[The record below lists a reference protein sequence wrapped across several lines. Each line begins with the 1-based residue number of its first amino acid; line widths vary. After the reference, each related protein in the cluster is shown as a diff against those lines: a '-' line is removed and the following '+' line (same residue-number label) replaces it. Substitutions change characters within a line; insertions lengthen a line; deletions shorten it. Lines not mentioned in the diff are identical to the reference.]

1 MARQPVAV
9 MLASERTGGI
19 APEAPFDTT
28 KLDQLLEQHGF
39 DVALLTSGHNVR
51 YMLGGYQNF
60 NFGTMTAIGV
70 SRYLPIVIYWRGRP
84 EDTTLIARGDEKVVI
99 AGHEKEHGPLWMPK
113 IITGSY
119 TTEDAVRLASEELR
133 RHGLSNERVGIE
145 MAFMPYGAG
154 KLFAEAFPQA
164 EFSDVN
170 RPMERLRARKS
181 RRELTLLREAS
192 ERLADAIVATFE
204 KTGPGSTKFE
214 IIDTLRREQTE
225 RGLTYQYSLITVGD
239 SRNRVP
245 SRETWDAGAIMSIDS
260 ASQYNGYLA
269 DLCRMGILGE
279 PDPELKDMLAEVA
292 RIQDVA
298 RAPIRNGVRAG
309 QIYADVEAA
318 MAASPLSEHL
328 NFIGHGMGL
337 VSHESPRLTDQGPV
351 PYPASDVDLPLET
364 GTVLSLETILIHPR
378 RGFIKLEDT
387 VAVTDDGVEGF
398 GDAGRGWNRGR
409 S

>member
-9 MLASERTGGI
+9 MLASERMGV
-19 APEAPFDTT
+19 AADAPFDTA
-28 KLDQLLEQHGF
+28 KLDQLLEQHGL
-39 DVALLTSGHNVR
+39 DVALLTSSHNVR

-70 SRYLPIVIYWRGRP
+70 SRYLPVVIYWRGRP
-84 EDTTLIARGDEKVVI
+84 EETTLIARGDEKVVI
-99 AGHEKEHGPLWMPK
+99 AGYEKEHGPLWMPR
-113 IITGSY
+113 IVTGSY
-119 TTEDAVRLASEELR
+119 TTADAVRIASDELR
-133 RHGLSNERVGIE
+133 RNGLSTQNVGME
-145 MAFMPYGAG
+145 MAFMPYDAG
-154 KLFAEAFPQA
+154 KAFAEAFPKCS
-164 EFSDVN
+164 FSDVN

-181 RRELTLLREAS
+181 QRELDLLRKAS
-192 ERLADAIVATFE
+192 ELLADSIVATFE
-204 KTGPGSTKFE
+204 KTRPGTTKFQ

-245 SRETWDAGAIMSIDS
+245 SREIWEAGSIMSIDS
-260 ASQYNGYLA
+260 ASQYGGYLA
-269 DLCRMGILGE
+269 DLCRMGVHGE
-279 PDPELKDMLAEVA
+279 PDQELKDMLGEVA

-328 NFIGHGMGL
+328 HFIGHGMGL
-337 VSHESPRLTDQGPV
+337 VSHESPRLTDTGPV
-351 PYPASDVDLPLET
+351 PYPASDIDLPLET
-364 GTVLSLETILIHPR
+364 GTVLSLETFLIHPR

-387 VAVTDDGVEGF
+387 VAVTDTGVEGF
-398 GDAGRGWNRGR
+398 GDAGRGWNRGAI
-409 S
+409 